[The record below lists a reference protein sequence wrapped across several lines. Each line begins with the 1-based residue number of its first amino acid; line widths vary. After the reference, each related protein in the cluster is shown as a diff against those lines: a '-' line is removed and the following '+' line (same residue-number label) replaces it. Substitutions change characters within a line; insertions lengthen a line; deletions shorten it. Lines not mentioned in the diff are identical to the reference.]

1 MRKKR
6 TFISFDWAL
15 KHLLREKANHD
26 VLEGFV
32 SVILSRA
39 GLKVWSR
46 DWSRA
51 GLRVWSKTVPMKRQR
66 PHGV

>member
-1 MRKKR
+1 MTRKKS

-32 SVILSRA
+32 SVMLGRTITI
-39 GLKVWSR
+39 
-46 DWSRA
+46 
-51 GLRVWSKTVPMKRQR
+51 KTLLES
-66 PHGV
+66 